1 MALFTFL
8 LPKAGKDYMCKLPR
22 KISSMIRSV
31 LILISILSLTT
42 SLIAQEEDN
51 YSDFQGLHHMLDAS
65 EMARLGESQIG
76 FLPSQAPTGPI
87 RNIAEFNRMEGVLV
101 TYASGFGIP
110 LSLIAEMSQDAKV
123 WTIVSGNSQQNYVST
138 QYQNNGVNLSNCV
151 FLQKPIN
158 SYWTRDYGPWF
169 ILDGNGEVGIV
180 DFPYNRPRPY
190 DNAIP
195 GHMATEMGVNLFN
208 MNLLHTGGNYMTDGM
223 GVAASTDLV
232 ISENSSLSLAQINQ
246 LVDDYL
252 GIHTY
257 HLNDDPLGLYIEHID
272 CWGKFLDVDK
282 ILIGEVPMSDPRYAD
297 YEAVAAYYASHL
309 SSYGNPYQ
317 VYRVYAPNG
326 QPYTNSLILNEK
338 VFVPVVNGSGSI
350 WNDSAIARYEQAMPG
365 YQIIPVSQYNSAP
378 WQTTDALHCRTK
390 GLADREILD
399 IWHQPLTGQWAPQP
413 QYVLTARIVAASGEG
428 FILDSMYCDYRI
440 NGGGWNRL
448 LLSPDTAHQ
457 WHCSIPAQA
466 PGTVI
471 EYVLHASDSSGRNE
485 SHPFIAYADPHSFS
499 IQNIVSRT
507 AERDEQ
513 YLHILPNPST
523 DWTFINF
530 STLRA
535 GEVSIQLYSAEGKLV
550 LQEHWPAIPAGK
562 HQKRLNINHWKS
574 GMYFVVLKVPGKT
587 LRAKLI
593 RG

>member
-1 MALFTFL
+1 
-8 LPKAGKDYMCKLPR
+8 
-22 KISSMIRSV
+22 
-31 LILISILSLTT
+31 
-42 SLIAQEEDN
+42 
-51 YSDFQGLHHMLDAS
+51 MLDAS
-65 EMARLGESQIG
+65 EIGRIQESRIG
-76 FLPSQAPTGPI
+76 FIPSQAPIGPL

-110 LSLIAEMSQDAKV
+110 LHLIAEMSQDAVV
-123 WTIVSGNSQQNYVST
+123 WTIVSGSSQQNYVTT

-169 ILDGNGEVGIV
+169 IMDGNGDVGIV

-195 GHMATEMGVNLFN
+195 AHIATEMGVNLYN

-232 ISENSSLSLAQINQ
+232 QSENASLSVAQIDQ
-246 LVDDYL
+246 LVNDYL

-282 ILIGEVPMSDPRYAD
+282 ILIGEVPMSDPRYVD

-317 VYRVYAPNG
+317 VFRVYAPNG

-338 VFVPVVNGSGSI
+338 VFVPIVNGAGAV
-350 WNDSAIARYEQAMPG
+350 WNDSAIARYQQAMPG
-365 YQIIPVSQYNSAP
+365 YQVIPVTQYNSAP
-378 WQTTDALHCRTK
+378 WQTTDALHCRAN

-399 IWHQPLTGQWAPQP
+399 IWHQPLSGQLSPQA
-413 QYVLTARIVAASGEG
+413 QYTLTARIIAASGEG
-428 FILDSMYCDYRI
+428 LIPDSIYCEYRL

-448 LLSPDTAHQ
+448 LLSPDTANQ

-466 PGTVI
+466 PGTTI
-471 EYVLHASDSSGRNE
+471 EYVFHASDSSGRNE
-485 SHPFIAYADPHSFS
+485 FHPFIGYADPHSFAV
-499 IQNIVSRT
+499 QNVVSRT
-507 AERDEQ
+507 ADKNEP
-513 YLHILPNPST
+513 YVHVFPNPSI

-530 STLRA
+530 TSIRA
-535 GEVSIQLYSAEGKLV
+535 GSLSLRIYTVEGNLV
-550 LQEHWPAIPAGK
+550 QEEFWQHIPAGK
-562 HQKRLNINHWKS
+562 HQKRLDISNWKS
-574 GMYFVVLKVPGKT
+574 GMYFIVLEYPGGR
-587 LRAKLI
+587 LSAKLI